1 MAQPLPLRKRDRF
14 LKRFRLSTQTTM
26 DIARPS
32 NAKKK
37 RIKQAIYAGVGLIA
51 VVLVSVGLSRL
62 KPAAPTV
69 ERAVV
74 WPAKVER
81 GPMVRQVRGLG
92 TLTPEDIRW
101 IPATTQGRVEKI
113 ILRPGTQVK
122 HGDVILELTNPQLEQ
137 QLQDA
142 QLKLGAAE
150 AGLANIKVQLNNDLL
165 QQRAASASIES
176 DYNKAKMQ
184 AQMNEALAADKLV
197 SDLVL
202 KQSQVD
208 AQSLGVRNQ
217 ISKDQLASKAS
228 SIKAQMDVQQSL
240 VDQARAFLRLTQ
252 QQRDELKVRAGLDG
266 MLQLVPVEV
275 GQQVAPGTNLA
286 RVANPN
292 RLKAE
297 IKIAE
302 TQTKDI
308 QIGQKA
314 EVDTRIGIVQG
325 RVVRIDPS
333 VQNGTR
339 TVDVAL
345 TGDLP
350 KGAVPDLSV
359 DGTIELERLN
369 DVLFMG
375 RPAFGQDQSVVGLF
389 KINADGVN
397 AERVQVKLG
406 RSSVNTIEILS
417 GLKVGDQV
425 ILSDMSAYDAY
436 DRIRLK

>member
-1 MAQPLPLRKRDRF
+1 
-14 LKRFRLSTQTTM
+14 M

-37 RIKQAIYAGVGLIA
+37 RIKQAIYAGVGLLA

-122 HGDVILELTNPQLEQ
+122 SGDVILELSNPQLEQ

-150 AGLANIKVQLNNDLL
+150 AGLANIQVQLNNDLL
-165 QQRAASASIES
+165 AQRAATANIEA
-176 DYNKAKMQ
+176 DFNKAKMQ
-184 AQMNEALAADKLV
+184 AQMNEALAKDQLV

-208 AQSLGVRNQ
+208 ATSLGVRHQ
-217 ISKDQLASKAS
+217 ISKDQLASKADS
-228 SIKAQMDVQQSL
+228 MRAQMAVQKSL
-240 VDQARAFLRLTQ
+240 VDQARALLTLTRQ
-252 QQRDELKVRAGLDG
+252 QQQELKVRAGLDG

-286 RVANPN
+286 RVANPS

-302 TQTKDI
+302 TQAKDI
-308 QIGQKA
+308 QLGQKA
-314 EVDTRIGIVQG
+314 EVDTRNGIVEG
-325 RVVRIDPS
+325 RVARIDPS

-339 TVDVAL
+339 TVDVTL
-345 TGDLP
+345 TGALP

-369 DVLFMG
+369 NVLFMG

-389 KINADGVN
+389 KISEDGVN

-406 RSSVNTIEILS
+406 RSSVNTIEVLS

>member
-1 MAQPLPLRKRDRF
+1 
-14 LKRFRLSTQTTM
+14 M

-32 NAKKK
+32 NAKQK
-37 RIKQAIYAGVGLIA
+37 RIKQAIYAGVGLLA

-113 ILRPGTQVK
+113 ILRPGAQVK
-122 HGDVILELTNPQLEQ
+122 NGDVILELSNPQLEQ

-150 AGLANIKVQLNNDLL
+150 AGLANIQVQLNNDLL
-165 QQRAASASIES
+165 AQRATSANIEA
-176 DYNKAKMQ
+176 DFNKAKMQ
-184 AQMNEALAADKLV
+184 MQMNEALAKDQLV
-197 SDLVL
+197 SNLVL
-202 KQSQVD
+202 EQSRVD
-208 AQSLGVRNQ
+208 ATSLGVRNQ

-228 SIKAQMDVQQSL
+228 SMKAQMDVQKSL
-240 VDQARAFLRLTQ
+240 VDQARALLALTRQ
-252 QQRDELKVRAGLDG
+252 QQQELKVRAGLDG

-286 RVANPN
+286 RVANPS

-302 TQTKDI
+302 TQAKDI
-308 QIGQKA
+308 QLGQKA
-314 EVDTRIGIVQG
+314 EIDTRNGIVQG
-325 RVVRIDPS
+325 RVARIDPS

-339 TVDVAL
+339 TVDITL
-345 TGDLP
+345 TGALP

-375 RPAFGQDQSVVGLF
+375 RPAFGQDQSEVGLF
-389 KINADGVN
+389 KIDADGVN
-397 AERVQVKLG
+397 AERVKVKLG
-406 RSSVNTIEILS
+406 RSSVNTIEVLA

>member
-1 MAQPLPLRKRDRF
+1 
-14 LKRFRLSTQTTM
+14 M

-32 NAKKK
+32 NAKQK
-37 RIKQAIYAGVGLIA
+37 RIKQAVYAAVGLLA

-122 HGDVILELTNPQLEQ
+122 ANDVILELTNPQLEQ

-165 QQRAASASIES
+165 QQRAASANIEA
-176 DYNKAKMQ
+176 DFNKAKMQ

-217 ISKDQLASKAS
+217 ISKDQLASKADS
-228 SIKAQMDVQQSL
+228 MRAQLMVQQSL
-240 VDQARAFLRLTQ
+240 VDQARAVLTLTKQ
-252 QQRDELKVRAGLDG
+252 QQQELKVRAGLDG

-286 RVANPN
+286 RVANPS

-325 RVVRIDPS
+325 RVARIDPS

-345 TGDLP
+345 TGELP
-350 KGAVPDLSV
+350 RGAVPDLSV

-375 RPAFGQDQSVVGLF
+375 RPAFGQDQSLVGLF
-389 KINADGVN
+389 KISPDGVN

-406 RSSVNTIEILS
+406 RSSVNTIEVLS

>member
-1 MAQPLPLRKRDRF
+1 
-14 LKRFRLSTQTTM
+14 M

-32 NAKKK
+32 NARKK
-37 RIKQAIYAGVGLIA
+37 RIRQIMYGAVGLAA
-51 VVLVSVGLSRL
+51 VALVTVGLSRL

-74 WPAKVER
+74 FPDTVKR

-101 IPATTQGRVEKI
+101 IPATTQGRVEQI
-113 ILRPGTQVK
+113 ILRPGTSVK
-122 HGDVILELTNPQLEQ
+122 AGDVVLVLSNPQLEQ

-142 QLKLGAAE
+142 QLKLEAAE
-150 AGLANIKVQLNNDLL
+150 AGLASTKVSLQNDLL
-165 QQRAASASIES
+165 TQRAASANIEA

-184 AQMNEALAADKLV
+184 AQMNEALAKDQLV
-197 SDLVL
+197 SELVL

-208 AQSLGVRNQ
+208 ADSLGVRNQ
-217 ISKDQLASKAS
+217 ISKDQLASKTDSAR
-228 SIKAQMDVQQSL
+228 ALMAVQQSL

-252 QQRDELKVRAGLDG
+252 QQRDELKVRAGIDG

-286 RVANPN
+286 RVANPS

-302 TQTKDI
+302 TQAKDI
-308 QIGQKA
+308 QLGQKA
-314 EVDTRIGIVQG
+314 EVDTRNGVVEG
-325 RVVRIDPS
+325 RVARIDPS

-339 TVDVAL
+339 TVDVTL
-345 TGDLP
+345 TGTLP

-359 DGTIELERLN
+359 DGTIELERLA
-369 DVLFMG
+369 DVLSMG

-389 KINADGVN
+389 KITEDGVT

-406 RSSVNTIEILS
+406 KSSVNTIEILS

>member
-1 MAQPLPLRKRDRF
+1 
-14 LKRFRLSTQTTM
+14 M

-74 WPAKVER
+74 WPDTVKR
-81 GPMVRQVRGLG
+81 GSIVIQVRGLG

-113 ILRPGTQVK
+113 ILRPGTNVK
-122 HGDVILELTNPQLEQ
+122 ANDVILELSNPQLEQ

-142 QLKLGAAE
+142 ELKLKAAE
-150 AGLANIKVQLNNDLL
+150 AGLANTKVALQNDLL
-165 QQRAASASIES
+165 QQRAAAANVEA

-184 AQMNEALAADKLV
+184 AQMNEALSKDKLV

-208 AQSLGVRNQ
+208 ADSLGVRAQ
-217 ISKDQLASKAS
+217 ISKEQLDGKTESIRAQLA
-228 SIKAQMDVQQSL
+228 VQQSL
-240 VDQARAFLRLTQ
+240 VDQARALLALTKQ
-252 QQRDELKVRAGLDG
+252 QQAELKVRAGLDG
-266 MLQLVPVEV
+266 KLQLVPVEV

-286 RVANPN
+286 RVANPS

-302 TQTKDI
+302 TQAKDI
-308 QIGQKA
+308 ELGQKA
-314 EVDTRIGIVQG
+314 EVDTRNGVVQG
-325 RVVRIDPS
+325 RVARIDPS

-339 TVDVAL
+339 TVDVTL
-345 TGDLP
+345 TGELP
-350 KGAVPDLSV
+350 RGAVPDLSV
-359 DGTIELERLN
+359 DGTIELGRLN
-369 DVLFMG
+369 DVLYMG
-375 RPAFGQDQSVVGLF
+375 RPAFGQEQSVVGLF
-389 KINADGVN
+389 KIGPDGVT
-397 AERVQVKLG
+397 AERTQVKLG
-406 RSSVNTIEILS
+406 KSSVNTMEVLS

>member
-1 MAQPLPLRKRDRF
+1 
-14 LKRFRLSTQTTM
+14 M

-37 RIKQAIYAGVGLIA
+37 RIKQAIYGGLGLLA
-51 VVLVSVGLSRL
+51 VALVSVGLSRL

-101 IPATTQGRVEKI
+101 IPATTQGRVERI

-122 HGDVILELTNPQLEQ
+122 SGDVILELTNPQLEQ

-150 AGLANIKVQLNNDLL
+150 AGLANTKVQLDNDLL
-165 QQRAASASIES
+165 QQRATSANVEA
-176 DYNKAKMQ
+176 DFNKAKMQ
-184 AQMNEALAADKLV
+184 AQMNEALAKDQLV

-208 AQSLGVRNQ
+208 ATSLGVRNQ
-217 ISKDQLASKAS
+217 ISKDQLATKAS
-228 SIKAQMDVQQSL
+228 SMKAQMDVQQSL

-286 RVANPN
+286 RVANPS

-302 TQTKDI
+302 TQAKDI
-308 QIGQKA
+308 QLGQKA
-314 EVDTRIGIVQG
+314 EVDTRNGIVEG
-325 RVVRIDPS
+325 RVARIDPS

-339 TVDVAL
+339 TVDVTL
-345 TGDLP
+345 TGELP

-389 KINADGVN
+389 KIAEDGVN

-406 RSSVNTIEILS
+406 RSSVNTIEVLS